1 MSDAGNLRISDQERD
16 GVMEELREHTV
27 AGRLTAEELDERLDA
42 VYAAKTRADLDALR
56 ADLPVSSA
64 AAKRALVARRSH
76 LRRRLAQ
83 EAGGSLT
90 ASVVCVAV
98 WIAAGAGGSFWPIWV
113 IIFTLLPVL
122 RDGWALLGPG
132 SSLDAVEASLQAR
145 HERRL
150 AREARRARWRL
161 PR

>member
-1 MSDAGNLRISDQERD
+1 MSDAGQLRISDQERD
-16 GVMEELREHTV
+16 GVVEELREHTV
-27 AGRLTAEELDERLDA
+27 AGRLTAEELDQRLEA
-42 VYAAKTRADLDALR
+42 VYRAKTRADLDVLR

-64 AAKRALVARRSH
+64 AAKRALAARRSH

-90 ASVVCVAV
+90 ASIVCVAI

-122 RDGWALLGPG
+122 RDGWAMLGPG
-132 SSLDAVEASLQAR
+132 SSLEAVEAGLQAR

>member
-1 MSDAGNLRISDQERD
+1 MSEPGNLRVSDEERE
-16 GVMEELREHTV
+16 GVVEELREHTV
-27 AGRLTAEELDERLDA
+27 AGRLTAEELDQRLDA
-42 VYAAKTRADLDALR
+42 VYRAKTRADLDALR
-56 ADLPVSSA
+56 SDLPISSA
-64 AAKRALVARRSH
+64 VARRTLLQRRSH
-76 LRRRLAQ
+76 LRRRLIQ
-83 EAGGSLT
+83 EAGGGIT
-90 ASVVCVAV
+90 ASLICVAI
-98 WIAAGAGGSFWPIWV
+98 WIAAGASGSFWPIWV

-132 SSLDAVEASLQAR
+132 SNLQALEANLQAR

>member
-1 MSDAGNLRISDQERD
+1 MSDAGQLRISDQERD
-16 GVMEELREHTV
+16 GVVEELREHTV

-42 VYAAKTRADLDALR
+42 VYRAKTRADLDALR

-64 AAKRALVARRSH
+64 AARRALVARRSH

-90 ASVVCVAV
+90 ASAVCVAI

-132 SSLDAVEASLQAR
+132 SNLEAVEASLQAR